1 MKAGREFLSGTA
13 GPLRVSRYI
22 NRKSLT
28 LMVLD
33 RLSDLLGGCIDMLM
47 L

>member
-13 GPLRVSRYI
+13 GALRVSRYI

-28 LMVLD
+28 LMVLN
-33 RLSDLLGGCIDMLM
+33 RLSDLLDGCIDMLT